1 MSLPNTTKCMPTTGT
16 GQNVTYSVNLK
27 SHGLQNKKSYQQQ
40 SSSKVKQA
48 TIVTARSPV
57 TNTLP
62 TLSMPHRSDSE
73 PHSVPLQEK
82 PQKQAL
88 PKCVVTPPQIST
100 SHRESPEVCYHQAHA
115 QQSPA
120 NSNQN
125 TQPREQKHQIEEHD
139 LSSRPALL
147 QCLTIVP
154 ESSHVN
160 HPLCHSQSN
169 FKSSSQTPRCNSQS
183 NFKPLVQPKKL
194 EQQSPPPVNQQ
205 QAQREASPRNNR
217 QSGPPSSPSSTT
229 SPQRKPTTIQP
240 VSNNRHVQPTNPL
253 DINVSDSKLN
263 TELPSQETQA
273 KDKVKCDSQQE
284 PWSPQEELEVVQP
297 STKGNKPETLVR
309 RLGTFKRKDDH
320 HHVKNQDE
328 FLKIFKSPKKRHRNH
343 AEK

>member
-27 SHGLQNKKSYQQQ
+27 PHGLQNKKSYQQQ
-40 SSSKVKQA
+40 RSSKVKQA
-48 TIVTARSPV
+48 TTVIARSPV

-73 PHSVPLQEK
+73 PYSVPLQGK

-100 SHRESPEVCYHQAHA
+100 SHRESPDVCYHQAHA

-120 NSNQN
+120 NRNQN
-125 TQPREQKHQIEEHD
+125 TQPQEQKHQIEEHD

-147 QCLTIVP
+147 QGLAIVP
-154 ESSHVN
+154 ESLH
-160 HPLCHSQSN
+160 
-169 FKSSSQTPRCNSQS
+169 
-183 NFKPLVQPKKL
+183 KL
-194 EQQSPPPVNQQ
+194 EPQPPPPVNQQ
-205 QAQREASPRNNR
+205 QAQRETSPRNNH
-217 QSGPPSSPSSTT
+217 QSGPASSPSSTT

-273 KDKVKCDSQQE
+273 KDKVKRDSQQE
-284 PWSPQEELEVVQP
+284 PWSPQEELKVVQP

-309 RLGTFKRKDDH
+309 RLSTFKRKDDH

-328 FLKIFKSPKKRHRNH
+328 FLKIFKSPKIRKRNR
-343 AEK
+343 ASS